1 MIDPITDPRGAV
13 AEFMR
18 AAGQECPDQPVRLSP
33 QLQELRRSLILEEI
47 REFQQAADLYEK
59 YGTNDALV
67 AVADALADI
76 AYVTI
81 GAMVAWGFTPADP
94 LYSQS
99 RPNLMTDDDRMDVEL
114 LIQKYFRKYLR
125 DAKALCDRIA
135 EDKERGDFSIAS
147 WHRGAFAPL
156 SPFSVLRGLRL
167 MIGALRVASE
177 FYAIPLA
184 GVFAEVH
191 RSNMTKFVQCLQL
204 DADCPACRGTGY
216 ASVRRD
222 DGKILKPPSFE
233 PPNIAAVLRKHG
245 RIA

>member
-67 AVADALADI
+67 SVADALADI

-81 GAMVAWGFTPADP
+81 GAMVAWGFLAKNKRTGWPHCTRRRGDLWEA
-94 LYSQS
+94 QS
-99 RPNLMTDDDRMDVEL
+99 DRIWIDLCLHEAL
-114 LIQKYFRKYLR
+114 AKY
-125 DAKALCDRIA
+125 AKAVDSHLKALDVWVSRTAI
-135 EDKERGDFSIAS
+135 ERYPNGQYG
-147 WHRGAFAPL
+147 RPC
-156 SPFSVLRGLRL
+156 SPAGIL
-167 MIGALRVASE
+167 GALRSLMGCLYITAE
-177 FYAIPLA
+177 LYEIPLA
-184 GVFAEVH
+184 KVFAEVH
-191 RSNMTKFVQCLQL
+191 RSNMTKVI
-204 DADCPACRGTGY
+204 
-216 ASVRRD
+216 
-222 DGKILKPPSFE
+222 DGKCLLREDGKVMKPPGYS
-233 PPNIAAVLRKHG
+233 PPNVAAVLRQHG